1 VTRLAV
7 LSDIHGN
14 LPALEAVIADMAGEE
29 FDQVV
34 VAGDLINIGP
44 WSREVLEAV
53 FDSGWV
59 VIRGNHEHYLLD
71 RVALSPMNAHKDWAF
86 LDFLAEQLGEAW
98 QARLAVMPDELSL
111 RFADAPPLR
120 IVHAAPGNPFRT
132 ITPVT
137 AEEDALT
144 MLAGVDECSIVAGH
158 YHMAFER
165 RLATWHFMNPGPVG
179 TPHDGLQ
186 HACYAVLEGDT
197 GGWRVE
203 HRRLPVDASRLL
215 AEMQR
220 LGYVERFGL
229 RGHIIIEQ
237 CRLARPLFVS
247 FRRWVRQ
254 QHPGQEWSYA
264 LLDEFLSGGHL
275 WPSLAP
281 EYQFNRHLLE
291 VQPSDRARDHAPG
304 DTGT

>member
-1 VTRLAV
+1 MTRLAV
-7 LSDIHGN
+7 LADVHGN
-14 LPALEAVIADMAGEE
+14 LPALEAVIADVAGET
-29 FDQVV
+29 FDQVI

-53 FDSGWV
+53 FDLGWV

-71 RVALSPMNAHKDWAF
+71 RVALSPLNAHKDWAF

-120 IVHAAPGNPFRT
+120 VVHAAPGNPYRT
-132 ITPVT
+132 ITRVSSEADARALLT
-137 AEEDALT
+137 GVAE
-144 MLAGVDECSIVAGH
+144 GSVVAGH

-165 RLATWHFMNPGPVG
+165 RLGDWQIINPGPVG

-186 HACYAVLEGDT
+186 RACYAVLEGDA

-203 HRRLPVDASRLL
+203 HRRVPVDYAPLYEEMSRL
-215 AEMQR
+215 E
-220 LGYVERFGL
+220 YVERFGL

-237 CRLARPLFVS
+237 FRLARPLFVS
-247 FRRWVRQ
+247 FRRWVRR
-254 QHPGQEWSYA
+254 QHPDQEWSYA
-264 LLDEFLSGGHL
+264 LLDEFLRGGHL
-275 WPSLAP
+275 WHSLAP
-281 EYQFNRHLLE
+281 EYQFNRHLLD
-291 VQPSDRARDHAPG
+291 PAPIDRESPCG
-304 DTGT
+304 

>member
-1 VTRLAV
+1 MTRLAV

-14 LPALEAVIADMAGEE
+14 LPALEAVIADMEGEH
-29 FDQVV
+29 FDRVV

-53 FDSGWV
+53 FERGWA

-71 RVALSPMNAHKDWAF
+71 RVALHLPQALKDRAF

-120 IVHAAPGNPFRT
+120 VVHAAPGNPFRT
-132 ITPVT
+132 VTPVT
-137 AEEDALT
+137 AEDNALA
-144 MLAGVDECSIVAGH
+144 MLAGTDERSIVAGH

-165 RLATWHFMNPGPVG
+165 RLAQWQFINPGPVG

-186 HACYAVLEGDT
+186 DACYAVLEGDAR
-197 GGWRVE
+197 GWRVE
-203 HRRLPVDASRLL
+203 HRRLPVGSSALL
-215 AEMQR
+215 EEMQR

-237 CRLARPLFVS
+237 FRLARPLFVS

-254 QHPGQEWSYA
+254 QHPGQEWSYS
-264 LLDEFLSGGHL
+264 LLDEFLRGGHL
-275 WPSLAP
+275 WHALAP
-281 EYQFNRHLLE
+281 EYQFNRHLLDPAPIDRE
-291 VQPSDRARDHAPG
+291 QPDR
-304 DTGT
+304 